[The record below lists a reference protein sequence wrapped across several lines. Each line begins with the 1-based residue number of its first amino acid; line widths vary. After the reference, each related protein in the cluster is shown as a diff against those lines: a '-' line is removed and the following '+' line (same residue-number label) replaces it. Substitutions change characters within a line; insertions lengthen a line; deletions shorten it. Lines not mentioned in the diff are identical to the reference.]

1 MRHRN
6 ELSRRRFLVG
16 AAGLVAAGQ
25 VAAPSVLRAQSRE
38 IVVGGPGGMATVM
51 RDEVIPPFEKKY
63 SCKVLY
69 EGSRSLINLQ
79 KLQTNRDA
87 PKVSVVMMDEDIM
100 LRAAEEG
107 LITQITPS
115 DVPMLSK
122 IVPQS
127 VRPGGLW
134 VNYKTP
140 RAAIAYNAK
149 ALPGG
154 VPTWAELWEGKYRKK
169 ILLPHM
175 SLTSAVCV
183 LTIAAHLESG
193 KPLAQAQYEVEAG
206 FRHLAK
212 LKPNLLNVYT
222 NPTQAQNLLEQGEG
236 WVIPG
241 EITSY
246 VLLRKSQGAPI
257 DMARPKEGSFAFP
270 SGVAKVKN
278 GPNPDLASAFINEML
293 DVRAQKLWAERFF
306 DSPANPETP
315 VSPDI
320 VSPAQ
325 MFTTDW
331 DFVAKN
337 RKVWIERW
345 DREIVT

>member
-1 MRHRN
+1 MTYRIGP
-6 ELSRRRFLVG
+6 SRRRFLVG
-16 AAGLVAAGQ
+16 AVGLVAASR
-25 VAAPSVLRAQSRE
+25 VAAPAVTRAQPRE

-51 RDEVIPPFEKKY
+51 RDEVIPAFEQKHK
-63 SCKVLY
+63 CKVLY

-79 KLQTNRDA
+79 KLETNRDA
-87 PKVSVVMMDEDIM
+87 PKLSVVMMDEDIM
-100 LRAAEEG
+100 LRAAEQG
-107 LITQITPS
+107 LLAPVTTAE
-115 DVPMLSK
+115 VPALAK
-122 IVPQS
+122 LVAQAL
-127 VRPGGLW
+127 RPDGLW

-140 RAAIAYNAK
+140 RAAIAYNVK

-154 VPTWAELWEGKYRKK
+154 VPTWAELWDAKYLKK
-169 ILLPHM
+169 VLLPHM

-183 LTIAAHLESG
+183 LTIAAHLATG
-193 KPLAQAQYEVEAG
+193 KPLAQAQYEVDAG
-206 FRHLAK
+206 FQQLAK
-212 LKPNLLNVYT
+212 LRPNILNVYT

-270 SGVAKVKN
+270 SGLAKVKN
-278 GPNPDLASAFINEML
+278 GPQPDLASAFINEML
-293 DVRAQKLWAERFF
+293 DVRAQRLWAERFF
-306 DSPANPETP
+306 DSPANPEAP

-331 DFVAKN
+331 GFVAKN
-337 RKVWIERW
+337 RKSWIERW
-345 DREIVT
+345 DREIV

>member
-1 MRHRN
+1 MTNRIGP
-6 ELSRRRFLVG
+6 SRRRFLVG
-16 AAGLVAAGQ
+16 AAGLVAASR
-25 VAAPSVLRAQSRE
+25 VAAPAVIRAQPRE

-51 RDEVIPPFEKKY
+51 RDEVIPAFEQTHK
-63 SCKVLY
+63 CKVLY

-79 KLQTNRDA
+79 KLETNRDA
-87 PKVSVVMMDEDIM
+87 PKLSVVMMDEDIM
-100 LRAAEEG
+100 LRAAEQG
-107 LITQITPS
+107 LLAPVTTAE
-115 DVPMLSK
+115 VPALAK
-122 IVPQS
+122 LVAQAL
-127 VRPGGLW
+127 RPDGLW

-140 RAAIAYNAK
+140 RAAIAYNVK

-154 VPTWAELWEGKYRKK
+154 VPTWAELWEAKYRKK
-169 ILLPHM
+169 VLLPHM

-183 LTIAAHLESG
+183 LTIASHLATG
-193 KPLAQAQYEVEAG
+193 KPLAQAQYEVDAG
-206 FRHLAK
+206 FQQLAR
-212 LKPNLLNVYT
+212 LRPNILNVYT

-270 SGVAKVKN
+270 SGLAKVKN
-278 GPNPDLASAFINEML
+278 GPQPDLASAFINEML
-293 DVRAQKLWAERFF
+293 DVRAQRLWAERFF
-306 DSPANPETP
+306 DSPANPEAP

-331 DFVAKN
+331 GFVSKN
-337 RKVWIERW
+337 RKSWIERW
-345 DREIVT
+345 DREIV